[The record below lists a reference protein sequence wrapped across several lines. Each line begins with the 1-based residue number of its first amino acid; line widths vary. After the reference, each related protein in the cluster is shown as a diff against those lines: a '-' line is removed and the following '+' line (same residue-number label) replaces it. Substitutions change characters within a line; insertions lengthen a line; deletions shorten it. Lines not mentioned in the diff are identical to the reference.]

1 MADQRAHT
9 NVIFAAI
16 AAVAFLIVLAM
27 WAMAITSIYRSREA
41 ALEHARAET
50 HNLAASFAEEV
61 SQKLDGI
68 DGAMDVIARRLRRGE
83 DPRDVSQW
91 ATEIPIPSLATIQ
104 VGIVGTDGKLIST
117 TLDSNPKQIDLSDRE
132 HIRVHL
138 DSAYQGIFISKPVVG
153 RVSGKTTLNITKGVR
168 DADGRLLY
176 IIVFSVEPGQL
187 TGLASALELGEQGAI
202 TLVGRDNVILARF
215 TRETPDGL
223 VDAGKTTRTH
233 LTPATVSGPN
243 VSDDYVINSSPIDG
257 IKRIATFRSIP
268 NYPLRVVAG
277 LSVDDVFAP
286 SRAEVRMIVG
296 IATVSTL
303 LLVVFAAYLIRDVCR
318 QAGHTRELA
327 DERAKLEVANQ
338 RLEADIA
345 GRERVERELREA
357 RDAAEAA
364 NRAKSQFL
372 ANMSHELRTPLN
384 AIIGFSELLEL
395 GVSGPLLP
403 KQQEYSRFI
412 RQSGDHLHKVINDI
426 LDLAKVDAGKLELRE
441 EEGID
446 PVQIIES
453 CTQLIASQAKEAEI
467 VLSVETGEGLPLLIV
482 DSTRV
487 KQILLNL
494 LSNAVKFTGSGG
506 RVVVSVR
513 RTKLGGIAFEVKDTG
528 LGMTTEEI
536 GVALEPFGQVDT
548 GLARRHEGTGLGL
561 PLAYGLAELHGGS
574 LRVSSAKGSGT
585 IVTVTLP
592 PERVVERSSSAAS
605 PEAA

>member
-1 MADQRAHT
+1 MIDQRART
-9 NVIFAAI
+9 NVTFAAI
-16 AAVAFLIVLAM
+16 ALLIVLAM
-27 WAMAITSIYRSREA
+27 WAMAMTSIYRSREA

-61 SQKLDGI
+61 SQKLGGI
-68 DGAMDVIARRLRRGE
+68 DDAMDVIARRLRRGE
-83 DPRDVSQW
+83 DPRDISEW
-91 ATEIPIPSLATIQ
+91 AAEIPIPSLATIQ
-104 VGIVGTDGKLIST
+104 VGIVGSDGKLIST
-117 TLDSNPKQIDLSDRE
+117 TLDPDPKQIDLSDRE

-138 DSAYQGIFISKPVVG
+138 DSAYQGIFISTPVVG

-168 DADGRLLY
+168 AADGRLLY

-187 TGLASALELGEQGAI
+187 TGLASALELGEQGVI

-223 VDAGKTTRTH
+223 ADAGKP
-233 LTPATVSGPN
+233 TPAHRTAATVLGSNAG
-243 VSDDYVINSSPIDG
+243 DDYVINTSPIDG
-257 IKRIATFRSIP
+257 IKRIAMFRSIP
-268 NYPLRVVAG
+268 NYPLVVIAG
-277 LSVDDVFAP
+277 LSVDDVLAP
-286 SRAEVRMIVG
+286 SRAQVGMILG

-303 LLVVFAAYLIRDVCR
+303 LLVVFTAYLIRDGCR
-318 QAGHTRELA
+318 QADHTRELA
-327 DERAKLEVANQ
+327 DERGKLEVANQ
-338 RLEADIA
+338 RLEVDIA
-345 GRERVERELREA
+345 RRERVEREMREA
-357 RDAAEAA
+357 KDAAEAA

-384 AIIGFSELLEL
+384 AIIGFSDLLEL
-395 GVSGPLLP
+395 GISGPLLP

-482 DSTRV
+482 DSTRI

-494 LSNAVKFTGSGG
+494 LSNAVKFTASGG
-506 RVVVSVR
+506 HVVVSAR
-513 RTKLGGIAFEVKDTG
+513 RTKKGGIAFEVKDTG
-528 LGMTTEEI
+528 SGMTTEEI
-536 GVALEPFGQVDT
+536 RTALEPFGQVDT

-561 PLAYGLAELHGGS
+561 PLAYRLAELHGGS
-574 LRVSSAKGSGT
+574 LRISSTKGSGT
-585 IVTVTLP
+585 IVTVRLP
-592 PERVVERSSSAAS
+592 PERVDERSSSVAS
-605 PEAA
+605 SEAA